1 MRVGHGL
8 LTARRG
14 SGGRTVTRVMI
25 TLGFVASNLLQ
36 KIIMSVIVLKWVILS
51 VIIKVL
57 LRLNPPRTSA
67 TDCTADG

>member
-1 MRVGHGL
+1 
-8 LTARRG
+8 
-14 SGGRTVTRVMI
+14 MI